1 MYCTHCGARN
11 SDTAKFCRS
20 CGRPMEA
27 ESGDETVFLD
37 SGEREAAQ
45 EASKNIGAGQNPQT
59 WKNPQAW
66 NGQNPQ
72 EWEGQN
78 SQEWEGQNAQT
89 WNGRDG
95 AGYQGGYSGQY
106 YGQQVPPSHGGPPP
120 QTRKKRRKGIII
132 ALIVILLAVAAGGIG
147 YVAVTQSDPMAPVHA
162 MVSAAKKGNW
172 GKVYD
177 SIYWEDQEYTREEF
191 ISEANGTAGLAS
203 LGLNVANF
211 EVRKVSESPS
221 YVGEDGLTRK
231 DLVVS
236 MSFSVMGISPG
247 EAEETEV
254 TVVRTGMKFLFIPEW
269 KIDSRDSG
277 GFGF

>member
-59 WKNPQAW
+59 W
-66 NGQNPQ
+66 
-72 EWEGQN
+72 
-78 SQEWEGQNAQT
+78 
-89 WNGRDG
+89 NGRDG
-95 AGYQGGYSGQY
+95 AGYQGDYSGQY